1 MDLLNSFSTGIVLEK
16 VEKFSKE
23 IQATGA
29 FQYFSQDDTK
39 AIKEYKDFET
49 ILIASV
55 LTVMNLNINLNDE
68 KQKKDIQIVYLGK
81 SAPFL
86 RKILYRQYKM
96 SEFAIDEQYS
106 KLFFKNNSQ
115 ALLNFKIHVKF
126 DKYLKE
132 VQKSLKDGSPYYI
145 LKYSKP
151 QIDFFTGEETSGE
164 TWVYNYILHVLL
176 AEETIDYEDEDFDN
190 NNVFIG
196 YKAYVELNQQETELL
211 KSFVDDLNIIYL
223 NSLW

>member
-1 MDLLNSFSTGIVLEK
+1 MDLLNSFSTGKVLEM

-23 IQATGA
+23 IRATGA

-39 AIKEYKDFET
+39 VIKEYKNFET
-49 ILIASV
+49 ILIASA
-55 LTVMNLNINLNDE
+55 LTVKNLNINLNDE
-68 KQKKDIQIVYLGK
+68 KQKKEIQTVYIGK
-81 SAPFL
+81 SANFL
-86 RKILYRQYKM
+86 RKILSKEYKV
-96 SEFAIDEQYS
+96 SEFTIDEQYV
-106 KLFFKNNSQ
+106 KLFFKNNIQ
-115 ALLNFKIHVKF
+115 ASLNFKIHAKF

-132 VQKSLKDGSPYYI
+132 VKKSLKEGSPYYY

-151 QIDFFTGEETSGE
+151 QIDFFTGEETLGE

-190 NNVFIG
+190 DNVFIG
-196 YKAYVELNQQETELL
+196 YKAYVELNQQEIELL